1 MTLGLE
7 EPKAGPPQK
16 ATTSSCKVVLK
27 DDTSKAPSI
36 PARRKKPSVTT
47 RSMTVKI
54 PQQNKSEQPAA
65 NQLPRTKVRTVE
77 QPNPHLVQTH
87 AIKAKSAQVVRPKV
101 QPPPIGKRRGYQK
114 SKAAMLLVPLLAASL
129 LFCIAMLWWVASN
142 QKKAYEPV
150 MSASIEDR
158 PVIALTI
165 ERGMTARSV
174 SLLLEQMGVVKDSQ
188 LLLSYFVENNLATV
202 LKTGSYL
209 MHENMSFEA
218 IGTMLTA
225 EPEMVQLTIA
235 PAFTLKSIDAYLV
248 NRLGFEPGVFLQSAH
263 DLAKAYGLSFSEGW
277 LLSGVYS
284 VNIQRA
290 ANDLALS
297 MYQAMLDEI
306 KKHLGTPLLERYS
319 IEELLIIASMIQAET
334 QDASQMQGISSVIH
348 NRLENN
354 EPLGIDATTR
364 YELDDW
370 VNPIPTHALDTKTPY
385 NTRRKVGLPP
395 TGICSPSPE
404 AVHAA
409 FNPADTP
416 YFYYLHDRDKQ
427 IHFAL
432 TYDEHKQNITLYR

>member
-1 MTLGLE
+1 
-7 EPKAGPPQK
+7 
-16 ATTSSCKVVLK
+16 
-27 DDTSKAPSI
+27 
-36 PARRKKPSVTT
+36 
-47 RSMTVKI
+47 
-54 PQQNKSEQPAA
+54 
-65 NQLPRTKVRTVE
+65 
-77 QPNPHLVQTH
+77 
-87 AIKAKSAQVVRPKV
+87 
-101 QPPPIGKRRGYQK
+101 
-114 SKAAMLLVPLLAASL
+114 MLLVPLLASSL
-129 LFCIAMLWWVASN
+129 LFCIAMLWWVVSN
-142 QKKAYEPV
+142 QKKAFEPV
-150 MSASIEDR
+150 IGATIEDR
-158 PVIALTI
+158 PAIALTI

-174 SLLLEQMGVVKDSQ
+174 SLLLEQMGVVDDSQ

-209 MHENMSFEA
+209 MYENMSLDA

-284 VNIQRA
+284 VNIHRS

-334 QDASQMQGISSVIH
+334 QDASQMQGISSAIH

-409 FNPADTP
+409 FNPDDTP

-427 IHFAL
+427 IHYAR